1 MAVYFSIFLV
11 VITILTGI
19 VWLANKFYFAEQRQL
34 KLLDAQAQCEGD
46 LPESV
51 KNKILEPNAVV
62 DTSVQ
67 IFPVIAFVLIL
78 RSFLYEPF
86 QIPSGSMMPTLLDG
100 DFILVN
106 KFNYGLRDPVA
117 RHKFFEN
124 DLPERGDVVVFKYP
138 MNPQIDYIKRTIGL
152 PGDRIIYRDKSLY
165 IKPAC
170 TPEMKACPEMEKV
183 ITEFVNKGEYSSG
196 PTELFRF
203 TSKMPN
209 KTHDIL
215 IDNSIPA
222 KEQAMAF
229 CMHSGANLCQQNGTA
244 RDEFIVPKGHYFVM
258 GDNRDNSLDGRF
270 WGFVSEEHLVG
281 EAVAIW
287 MSFDFENTAD
297 DFLPTWIP
305 TGIRFSRI
313 GSIE

>member
-11 VITILTGI
+11 VVTFVTGI
-19 VWLANKFYFAEQRQL
+19 IWLADKYYLAPQRRL
-34 KLLDAQAQCEGD
+34 KLSEAQSQCNGSLSD
-46 LPESV
+46 DVVS
-51 KNKILEPNAVV
+51 KITEPSAVV

-117 RHKFFEN
+117 RNKFFEVG
-124 DLPERGDVVVFKYP
+124 LPERGDVVVFKYP
-138 MNPQIDYIKRTIGL
+138 VDPKTDFIKRVIGL
-152 PGDRIIYRDKSLY
+152 PGDRVIYRNKLLY

-170 TPEMKACPEMEKV
+170 HSSDEKCPDFESV
-183 ITEFVNKGEYSSG
+183 VQEFQGKYNGENSG
-196 PTELFRF
+196 LSRY
-203 TSKMPN
+203 TSMMPN

-215 IDNSIPA
+215 I
-222 KEQAMAF
+222 EQQTLPRAQ
-229 CMHSGANLCQQNGTA
+229 HYYQQASTQ
-244 RDEFIVPKGHYFVM
+244 RDEFVVPEGQYFVM

-270 WGFVSEEHLVG
+270 WGFVPEENLVG

-287 MSFDFENTAD
+287 MSFDFDRDENSW
-297 DFLPTWIP
+297 LPHWIP
-305 TGIRFSRI
+305 TGVRFSRLGGI
-313 GSIE
+313 N

>member
-11 VITILTGI
+11 ILTAITGL
-19 VWLANKFYFAEQRQL
+19 VWLLDKFYLASRRQL
-34 KLLDAQAQCEGD
+34 KLTEAQAQCQED
-46 LPESV
+46 LSDEV
-51 KNKILEPNAVV
+51 AAKLTEPSAAV
-62 DTSVQ
+62 DTAVQ

-78 RSFLYEPF
+78 RSFLWEPF

-117 RHKFFEN
+117 RNKFFDI

-138 MNPQIDYIKRTIGL
+138 RDPKIDYIKRVIGL
-152 PGDRIIYRDKSLY
+152 PGDRIIYRNKSIY

-170 TPEMKACPEMEKV
+170 QESDKKCPDFEQVVQTLKQEN
-183 ITEFVNKGEYSSG
+183 ESPDGSYGLSRYS
-196 PTELFRF
+196 
-203 TSKMPN
+203 SKMPN

-215 IDNSIPA
+215 IDNQILPRT
-222 KEQAMAF
+222 Q
-229 CMHSGANLCQQNGTA
+229 HYYQQQGTLK
-244 RDEFIVPKGHYFVM
+244 DEFVVPEGHYYVM

-270 WGFVSEEHLVG
+270 WGFVPEENLVG

-287 MSFDFENTAD
+287 MSFDFDRDENSV
-297 DFLPTWIP
+297 LPKWVP
-305 TGIRFSRI
+305 TNVRFSRLGGI
-313 GSIE
+313 N